1 VSAQAPFVR
10 FDELVARYD
19 LMLFDAY
26 GVLVHGTGLM
36 PGARNALCR
45 LDAEGKPYFVVTND
59 ASRLPVSASAR
70 YRGMGLSLDPGRIL
84 TSGLLITTHFREA
97 GLSGS
102 RCAVLGPQD
111 SVEYVR
117 MAGGEITPVSAP
129 FDVLVICDESGFP
142 FLETVDAT
150 LTNLIRLIDG
160 GRAPRL
166 LLPNPDILYPDGIGA
181 FGFAAGSVALMF
193 EAALARRYPGRD
205 DLRFTRL
212 GKPHPAIYEEA
223 LALGGTRNAVMFGD
237 QIETD
242 IAGAN
247 AAGIDSVL
255 MTQGV
260 SGSGI
265 PAGPDTVHPTYQMD
279 RLS

>member
-1 VSAQAPFVR
+1 MSAPAPFVR

-26 GVLVHGTGLM
+26 GVLVHGTGVM

-45 LDAEGKPYFVVTND
+45 LDEAGKPYFVVTND
-59 ASRLPVSASAR
+59 ASRLPVSVSAR
-70 YRGMGLSLDPGRIL
+70 YRGMGLSLDPERIL
-84 TSGLLITTHFREA
+84 TSGLLITTHFRET

-102 RCAVLGPQD
+102 RCAVLGPPD

-142 FLETVDAT
+142 FLETMDAT
-150 LTNLIRLIDG
+150 LTSLIRLIDG
-160 GRAPRL
+160 GREPRL
-166 LLPNPDILYPDGIGA
+166 LLPNPDILYPDGISA
-181 FGFAAGSVALMF
+181 FGFAAGSMALMF

-205 DLRFTRL
+205 DLRFIRL

-260 SGSGI
+260 SRAVIPTRSGS
-265 PAGPDTVHPTYQMD
+265 AYPTYLMD
-279 RLS
+279 HLS